1 MNLFK
6 RLLAASGAAGLLIG
20 VSGATQAFATAP
32 FNAEIALDCVN
43 AGQNQTIRVTSS
55 TDVLVHIEVTIG
67 TSTVNGGTQ
76 NGTGIPES
84 DGTFTDS
91 WKVADVSASTGA
103 VVRVYVLTLGGVAS
117 GTNQFTIHSANDPCP
132 TPHPLTITGT
142 FIDVTQVGGDVKKAC
157 DQGVTGNA
165 TFAATIQINVDGPL
179 TTVTLPANAS
189 LPLACNGESQTL
201 PKLPVGSVITLHETV
216 LPTGAA
222 TPAADTKIT
231 IGDAA
236 VTTTIHNAKA
246 AVVATP
252 TPTPVI
258 VLPATGQPASTPA
271 MLWPA
276 LALLGLIA
284 IAGAGLVLRRR
295 S

>member
-1 MNLFK
+1 
-6 RLLAASGAAGLLIG
+6 
-20 VSGATQAFATAP
+20 
-32 FNAEIALDCVN
+32 
-43 AGQNQTIRVTSS
+43 
-55 TDVLVHIEVTIG
+55 VTIG

-117 GTNQFTIHSANDPCP
+117 GTNQFTIHPANDPCP

-231 IGDAA
+231 IGAAA

-271 MLWPA
+271 MPWPA